1 MDYDGAPLLIEK
13 PIGGAN
19 HGGGPILAEDDPLLD
34 NLREIIRRVRSGVN
48 PVCESDGEEDFGLTE
63 DVVLLSPESTLR
75 RAMLDLGGRTPTP
88 EEYALIA
95 EHGWSG
101 FDLVLDDAMTTRS
114 FGMRISELFNDI
126 FLTNKYLGGQRALEL
141 LDEESYPNARW
152 MDSGDAMIVSEG
164 DIGLITRSRA
174 HSNDAVA
181 QEPLKLIEY
190 LIINDRPFT
199 ELLTADYIMVSP
211 YSAIIFDAVVE
222 NAWDDPNDP
231 DEFQPGRISGFPHAG
246 ILSSPMFLNRFPTTE
261 TNENRHRAKVVF
273 DYFLGLDILKFAQ
286 RPIDPTSTEH
296 VPTMRDPQCNVCHNV
311 IDPVAGAFQNF
322 DTAGSYL
329 VPEGWYGDMLPP
341 GFGANKIPP
350 EQRWAGLQWLAQE
363 IIKDPRFPK
372 AMVRLFF
379 RGLIGEDI
387 LSRPIGTEPGLET
400 LMRRFKSQD
409 AYLERVAKGFKQH
422 NYSAR
427 WLIRQIVKGPYY
439 RAVDVHDPSMDESL
453 FEDFGVKDLLTPEQ
467 LNRKVIALLGDL
479 GAPTHADRTISPVLV
494 NSCFSTVV
502 LTVTTSSAEFVSQ
515 AALWQVFNKGSRSR
529 ALVSL

>member
-1 MDYDGAPLLIEK
+1 
-13 PIGGAN
+13 
-19 HGGGPILAEDDPLLD
+19 
-34 NLREIIRRVRSGVN
+34 
-48 PVCESDGEEDFGLTE
+48 
-63 DVVLLSPESTLR
+63 
-75 RAMLDLGGRTPTP
+75 
-88 EEYALIA
+88 
-95 EHGWSG
+95 
-101 FDLVLDDAMTTRS
+101 
-114 FGMRISELFNDI
+114 
-126 FLTNKYLGGQRALEL
+126 
-141 LDEESYPNARW
+141 
-152 MDSGDAMIVSEG
+152 
-164 DIGLITRSRA
+164 
-174 HSNDAVA
+174 
-181 QEPLKLIEY
+181 
-190 LIINDRPFT
+190 
-199 ELLTADYIMVSP
+199 
-211 YSAIIFDAVVE
+211 
-222 NAWDDPNDP
+222 
-231 DEFQPGRISGFPHAG
+231 
-246 ILSSPMFLNRFPTTE
+246 MFLNRFPTTE
-261 TNENRHRAKVVF
+261 TNRNRHRAKVVF

-427 WLIRQIVKGPYY
+427 WLFAK
-439 RAVDVHDPSMDESL
+439 SL
-453 FEDFGVKDLLTPEQ
+453 KDHTTVRWMSTTHRWTNLYSRTS
-467 LNRKVIALLGDL
+467 AL
-479 GAPTHADRTISPVLV
+479 RIY
-494 NSCFSTVV
+494 
-502 LTVTTSSAEFVSQ
+502 
-515 AALWQVFNKGSRSR
+515 
-529 ALVSL
+529 